1 MEANDTITALRG
13 LQVQTGSLACL
24 GCGHEHNCGTRGC
37 AIIRKAADQLERMNN
52 FSSSQAAK
60 LLAKAQYLNLV
71 ISAIDTAAIGY
82 LESGPYDDNGQTASK
97 FAHAVLELTGSVMR
111 EEQRGNANEQ

>member
-1 MEANDTITALRG
+1 MEVNDTITALRG
-13 LQVQTGSLACL
+13 LQVQTDSLACL

-37 AIIRKAADQLERMNN
+37 AIIRKAVEQLERMND

-82 LESGPYDDNGQTASK
+82 LESGPYDDNGQTALK
-97 FAHAVLELTGSVMR
+97 FAHAVLELTGPVL
-111 EEQRGNANEQ
+111 RGGQNGK